1 MAINKRT
8 STSCY
13 RGTSKAEATLTFV
26 FRAVVLFGYPD
37 NTRNLLRSV
46 TAGSF

>member
-1 MAINKRT
+1 LSFFNPVSCKKRLKM
-8 STSCY
+8 
-13 RGTSKAEATLTFV
+13 RLFV

-37 NTRNLLRSV
+37 NTRNLLRSG